1 MTEKPVQQDVR
12 IIEIQGRM
20 IERKTNDFNNE
31 RLWQNSQEVVGIYLE
46 RHQYVHGS
54 ALTLKGQWLCKERS
68 RSMHF
73 PTGFF
78 CAPG

>member
-1 MTEKPVQQDVR
+1 MQQDVM
-12 IIEIQGRM
+12 IIESQGRM

-31 RLWQNSQEVVGIYLE
+31 KLWYNSQEVAGIYQE

-54 ALTLKGQWLCKERS
+54 ALTLEDQWLCKERS

>member
-1 MTEKPVQQDVR
+1 MM
-12 IIEIQGRM
+12 IIESQGRM

-31 RLWQNSQEVVGIYLE
+31 KLWHHSQEVAGIYQE

-54 ALTLKGQWLCKERS
+54 ALTLEDQWLCKERS